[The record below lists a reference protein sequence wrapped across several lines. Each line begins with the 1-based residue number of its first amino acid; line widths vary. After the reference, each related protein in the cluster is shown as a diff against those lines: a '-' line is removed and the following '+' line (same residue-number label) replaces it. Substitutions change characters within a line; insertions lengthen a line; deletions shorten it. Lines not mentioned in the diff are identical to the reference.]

1 MAVRQFKLQN
11 ALGNTFDLMRRDAF
25 FYLPDGLG
33 FRMDSQ
39 FMQIGGQYQLIETES
54 AQKAPSGVMVFS
66 SYSVYQEFAKFIS
79 YTPLRLMYKPINEWY
94 YLDCIVS
101 SLSKGEIDYRDNR
114 LKCGVDFTAT
124 SKWYVPRVAYRTAV
138 ETVDAKQYTYQYNY
152 TYADA
157 INGIIDIVNNSTEDS
172 PLVITILGDIT
183 DPAWALIVNNKTVQ
197 SGSITGNI
205 PNGHKLVI
213 NAKDNE
219 LQIAEFV
226 TSTNAFVAN
235 RYQDS
240 DFTKDNFIYAPVGS
254 STLRIAGNV
263 SQTID
268 AFVEIEEIH
277 ETV

>member
-1 MAVRQFKLQN
+1 MVRQFKLQN
-11 ALGNTFDLMRRDAF
+11 AKGATFDLMQKDAF

-39 FMQIGGQYQLIETES
+39 FMQIGGQYKLIDTES

-66 SYSVYQEFAKFIS
+66 SYSKYQEFAAFIS
-79 YTPLRLMYKPINEWY
+79 SSPLKLMYKPISEWY

-114 LKCGVDFTAT
+114 LKCDIDFKAT
-124 SKWYVPRVAYRTAV
+124 SKWYVPRLAYRTAV
-138 ETVDAKQYTYQYNY
+138 EVLDAKQYTYQYNY
-152 TYADA
+152 TYSDA
-157 INGIIDIVNNSTEDS
+157 INGIIDITNNSTEDS
-172 PLVITILGDIT
+172 PLIITILGDIT
-183 DPAWALIVNNKTVQ
+183 DPSWTLIVNNKTVQ
-197 SGSITGNI
+197 SGSVAGNI
-205 PNGHKLVI
+205 PAGNKLVI

-219 LQIAEFV
+219 LEIGEYVIA
-226 TSTNAFVAN
+226 TNAFVAN

-240 DFTKDNFIYAPVGS
+240 DFTKDNFIYAPVGA
-254 STLRIAGNV
+254 STLRISGSV

-268 AFVEIEEIH
+268 AYVEIEEIH

>member
-1 MAVRQFKLQN
+1 MVRQFKLQN
-11 ALGNTFDLMRRDAF
+11 AKGNTFDLMQKDAF

-66 SYSVYQEFAKFIS
+66 SYPKYQEFAAFIS
-79 YTPLRLMYKPINEWY
+79 YTPLKLMYKPISEWY

-101 SLSKGEIDYRDNR
+101 SLAKGEIDYRDNR
-114 LKCGVDFTAT
+114 LKCNIDFKAT

-138 ETVDAKQYTYQYNY
+138 EVLDAKQYTYQYSY

-157 INGIIDIVNNSTEDS
+157 INGIIDITNNSTEDS
-172 PLVITILGDIT
+172 PLIITILGDIT
-183 DPAWALIVNNKTVQ
+183 DPSWSLIVNNKTVQ
-197 SGSITGNI
+197 SGSVSGNI
-205 PNGHKLVI
+205 PSGNKLII

-219 LQIAEFV
+219 LEIGEYV
-226 TSTNAFVAN
+226 VSTNAFVAN

-254 STLRIAGNV
+254 STLRISGSV

-268 AFVEIEEIH
+268 AYVEIEEIH

>member
-1 MAVRQFKLQN
+1 MVRQFKLQN
-11 ALGNTFDLMRRDAF
+11 AKGNTFDLMQKDAF

-39 FMQIGGQYQLIETES
+39 FMQIGGQYQLIDTES

-66 SYSVYQEFAKFIS
+66 SYPKYQEFAAFIS
-79 YTPLRLMYKPINEWY
+79 YTPLKLMYKPISEWY

-101 SLSKGEIDYRDNR
+101 SLAKGEIDYRDNR
-114 LKCGVDFTAT
+114 LKCNIDFKAT

-138 ETVDAKQYTYQYNY
+138 EVLDAKQYTYQYNY

-157 INGIIDIVNNSTEDS
+157 INGIIDITNNSTEDS
-172 PLVITILGDIT
+172 PLIITILGDIT
-183 DPAWALIVNNKTVQ
+183 DPSWSLIVNNRTVQ
-197 SGSITGNI
+197 SGSVSGNI
-205 PNGHKLVI
+205 PSGNKLII

-219 LQIAEFV
+219 LEIGEYV
-226 TSTNAFVAN
+226 VSTNAFVAN

-254 STLRIAGNV
+254 STLRISGSV

-268 AFVEIEEIH
+268 AYVEIEEIH

>member
-1 MAVRQFKLQN
+1 MVRQFKLQN
-11 ALGNTFDLMRRDAF
+11 AKGNTFDLMQKDAF

-39 FMQIGGQYQLIETES
+39 FMQIGGQYQLIDTES

-66 SYSVYQEFAKFIS
+66 SYPKYQEFAAFIS
-79 YTPLRLMYKPINEWY
+79 YTPLKLMYKPISEWY

-101 SLSKGEIDYRDNR
+101 SLAKGEIDYRDNR
-114 LKCGVDFTAT
+114 LKCNIDFKAT

-138 ETVDAKQYTYQYNY
+138 EVLDAKQYTYQYSY

-157 INGIIDIVNNSTEDS
+157 INGIIDITNNSTEDS
-172 PLVITILGDIT
+172 PLIITILGDIT
-183 DPAWALIVNNKTVQ
+183 DPSWSLIVNNKTVQ
-197 SGSITGNI
+197 SGSVSGNI
-205 PNGHKLVI
+205 PSGNKLII

-219 LQIAEFV
+219 LEIGEYV
-226 TSTNAFVAN
+226 VSTNAFVAN

-254 STLRIAGNV
+254 STLRISGSV

-268 AFVEIEEIH
+268 AYVEIEEIH

>member
-1 MAVRQFKLQN
+1 MVRQFKLQN
-11 ALGNTFDLMRRDAF
+11 AKGNTFDLMQKDAF

-39 FMQIGGQYQLIETES
+39 FMQIGGQYQLIDTES

-66 SYSVYQEFAKFIS
+66 SYPKYQEFAAFIS
-79 YTPLRLMYKPINEWY
+79 YTPLKLMYKPISEWY

-101 SLSKGEIDYRDNR
+101 SLDKGEIDYRDNR
-114 LKCGVDFTAT
+114 LKCNIDFKAT

-138 ETVDAKQYTYQYNY
+138 EVLDAKQYTYQYNY

-157 INGIIDIVNNSTEDS
+157 INGIIDITNNSTEDS
-172 PLVITILGDIT
+172 PLIITILGDIT
-183 DPAWALIVNNKTVQ
+183 DPSWSLIVNNRTVQ
-197 SGSITGNI
+197 SGSVSGNI
-205 PNGHKLVI
+205 PSGNKLII

-219 LQIAEFV
+219 LEIGEYV
-226 TSTNAFVAN
+226 VSTNAFVAN

-254 STLRIAGNV
+254 STLRISGSV

-268 AFVEIEEIH
+268 AYVEIEEIH

>member
-1 MAVRQFKLQN
+1 MVRQFKLQN
-11 ALGNTFDLMRRDAF
+11 AKGNTFDLMQKDAF

-39 FMQIGGQYQLIETES
+39 FMQIGGQYQLIDTES

-66 SYSVYQEFAKFIS
+66 SYPKYQEFAAFIS
-79 YTPLRLMYKPINEWY
+79 YTPLKLMYKPISEWY

-101 SLSKGEIDYRDNR
+101 SLTKGEIDYRDNR
-114 LKCGVDFTAT
+114 LKCNIDFKAT

-138 ETVDAKQYTYQYNY
+138 EVLDAKQYTYQYNY

-157 INGIIDIVNNSTEDS
+157 INGIIDITNNSTEDS
-172 PLVITILGDIT
+172 PLIITILGDIT
-183 DPAWALIVNNKTVQ
+183 DPSWSLIVNNRTVQ
-197 SGSITGNI
+197 SGSVSGNI
-205 PNGHKLVI
+205 PSGNKLII

-219 LQIAEFV
+219 LEIGEYV
-226 TSTNAFVAN
+226 VSTNAFVAN

-254 STLRIAGNV
+254 STLRISGSV

-268 AFVEIEEIH
+268 AYVEIEEIH